1 VASRNGLGRPAERG
15 EAEFY
20 HLVEPAGDDVVQGR
34 CRSTLI
40 VLYVI
45 ENNYIIKF
53 APRRHRAAIT
63 VPNLLSYL
71 EDNHFSRP
79 EVLRSHVVSKFSG
92 PNGTKTVQLEVSTN
106 RFLTDDHGFLRGVA
120 PAIQALNAMLEQF
133 ARTTIPI
140 RLIGESGTGKE
151 VYALAIHRLCGG
163 EPGALKKIS
172 CSAIEPAPFLRALH
186 ELSQESIHQPVHTLF
201 LDEIEELSLECQ
213 KLLLNCVP
221 YGEFRTEEGSSRARV
236 ISATTHDLEHEVAA
250 GRFRRELYFR
260 LNGAC
265 LRLPPLR
272 ERTEDIPLLAEYFLA
287 RHSDKLKKGAP
298 HLNKETMELLLSYH
312 WPGNIRELE
321 NVARKIIALGDASLA
336 VSDLRVARM
345 APAPGM
351 ESGRGSSL
359 KMAARAASR
368 QTERE
373 LILQALQRTKWNRKR
388 AARELQISY
397 KSLLYKLKQ
406 IETLGTTREK

>member
-1 VASRNGLGRPAERG
+1 MQTETPTTRLSSPNE
-15 EAEFY
+15 
-20 HLVEPAGDDVVQGR
+20 
-34 CRSTLI
+34 
-40 VLYVI
+40 
-45 ENNYIIKF
+45 K
-53 APRRHRAAIT
+53 T
-63 VPNLLSYL
+63 VP
-71 EDNHFSRP
+71 F
-79 EVLRSHVVSKFSG
+79 VLG
-92 PNGTKTVQLEVSTN
+92 A
-106 RFLTDDHGFLRGVA
+106 A
-120 PAIQALNAMLEQF
+120 PGIQALNGMVEQF

-140 RLIGESGTGKE
+140 LLVGESGTGKE
-151 VYALAIHRLCGG
+151 VYASAIHRASGG
-163 EPGALKKIS
+163 DPQGFKKIS
-172 CSAIEPAPFLRALH
+172 CAAIEPTRFASALNDFREH
-186 ELSQESIHQPVHTLF
+186 TTNHSPLTLF
-201 LDEIEELSLECQ
+201 LDEIEELSPECQ
-213 KLLLNCVP
+213 KLLLNLVP
-221 YGEFRTEEGSSRARV
+221 NGEFRAEEGSARARV
-236 ISATTHDLEHEVAA
+236 ISATTHDLEHEVAE

-272 ERTEDIPLLAEYFLA
+272 ERTEDIALLAEYFLA
-287 RHSDKLKKGAP
+287 RHADELKKSAP
-298 HLNKETMELLLSYH
+298 ALNKETMELLLSYH

-321 NVARKIIALGDASLA
+321 NVARKMVALSDTSLA
-336 VSDLRVARM
+336 VSDLRVTRM

-406 IETLGTTREK
+406 IETPGTTREK